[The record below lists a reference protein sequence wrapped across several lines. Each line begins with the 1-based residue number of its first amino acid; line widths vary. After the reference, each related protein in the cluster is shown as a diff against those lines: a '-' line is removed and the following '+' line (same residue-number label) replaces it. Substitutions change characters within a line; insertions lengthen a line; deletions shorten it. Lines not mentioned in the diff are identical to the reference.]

1 MLAFDQLQR
10 RVTLALEGGV
20 SQAEVKQL
28 YSAPETFS
36 KFRQEI
42 EKGIGP
48 VQVMLQMATIGNP
61 RLMEATKGMT
71 AEESIAHYSQELQRS
86 TEIINKFNENRS
98 ALVAANKAVQLTQG
112 EVNAALDR
120 WVSVGWVKDVRDLG
134 GIWEAVTHHVEGT
147 PLVTQARTELLKAAR
162 KFTTPG
168 EVVSEADLDKL
179 KAAYDLYVSVLKPSE
194 KSKTALDE
202 ALRKASGM
210 TSAAQQVQTLTEGLN
225 AMEGSASEAMQQ
237 RPILERALKAAEALR
252 TTEEAARKASQSTD
266 GAKTSAEGA
275 GEALSQMS
283 QINMSGLVSQI
294 QDMASAMWDVANAS
308 QMSQVGS
315 MMASHGGAAW
325 KFLAGGGP
333 AGTDVIPAMLSPGE
347 VVINAASAR
356 RFASQL
362 TAINAGV
369 MPVYRSEGGSVTNV
383 GDINVT
389 VSGGGTS
396 RQTARSIAA
405 ELRRELRRGTATL

>member
-1 MLAFDQLQR
+1 
-10 RVTLALEGGV
+10 
-20 SQAEVKQL
+20 
-28 YSAPETFS
+28 
-36 KFRQEI
+36 
-42 EKGIGP
+42 
-48 VQVMLQMATIGNP
+48 
-61 RLMEATKGMT
+61 
-71 AEESIAHYSQELQRS
+71 
-86 TEIINKFNENRS
+86 
-98 ALVAANKAVQLTQG
+98 
-112 EVNAALDR
+112 
-120 WVSVGWVKDVRDLG
+120 
-134 GIWEAVTHHVEGT
+134 
-147 PLVTQARTELLKAAR
+147 
-162 KFTTPG
+162 
-168 EVVSEADLDKL
+168 
-179 KAAYDLYVSVLKPSE
+179 
-194 KSKTALDE
+194 
-202 ALRKASGM
+202 
-210 TSAAQQVQTLTEGLN
+210 
-225 AMEGSASEAMQQ
+225 
-237 RPILERALKAAEALR
+237 
-252 TTEEAARKASQSTD
+252 
-266 GAKTSAEGA
+266 
-275 GEALSQMS
+275 
-283 QINMSGLVSQI
+283 MSGLVSQI

-389 VSGGGTS
+389 VNGGGTS